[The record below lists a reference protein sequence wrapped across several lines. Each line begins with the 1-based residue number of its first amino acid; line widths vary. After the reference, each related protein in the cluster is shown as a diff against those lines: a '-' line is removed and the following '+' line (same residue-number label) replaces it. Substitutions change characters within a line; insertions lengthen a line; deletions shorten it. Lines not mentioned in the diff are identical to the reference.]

1 MVEDGIHALS
11 PNGRWVGGPSS
22 TWEVY
27 PVKAVVL
34 HYSELDLDFSQATE
48 EDFEQVLSLLVN
60 ETDYLPS
67 TYHHWLKER
76 NRMVILAKRN
86 SRVRLL
92 IQGAPDTGMHKP
104 YAHANRDRKEQ
115 KKNKVERFE
124 VALVSAHIVDDGQT
138 AAMEALNVHPSE
150 RGKGI
155 GRLIYKHILQCIRAR
170 YPEVKNQSGVTG
182 QDIFK
187 GFHPRG
193 KQSLISLRFPSIN
206 VPTLKSELISNM
218 KKSGA
223 EYWEPISL
231 QPDEVRSVFLNRTV
245 IDTVLPGRRI
255 VHRGGVF
262 KPLESNLDI
271 LLKRD
276 ISWIADRKE
285 NTRAVSLGT
294 APYRDPM
301 GNYVYRIDMFGK
313 DLSAVKSVF
322 LSQLQNLPPL
332 QGNVICLLPVNPSLS
347 PQMWEFCTKELG
359 LQKGK
364 QYWKDVFI
372 AEGDIFQI
380 LTRF

>member
-34 HYSELDLDFSQATE
+34 HYSESDLDFSLATE

-86 SRVRLL
+86 SRV
-92 IQGAPDTGMHKP
+92 
-104 YAHANRDRKEQ
+104 
-115 KKNKVERFE
+115 

-155 GRLIYKHILQCIRAR
+155 GRLIHKHILECVRAR

-332 QGNVICLLPVNPSLS
+332 QGNVICLLSVNPSLS

-364 QYWKDVFI
+364 QYWKDDFI
-372 AEGDIFQI
+372 VEGNLSQI
-380 LTRF
+380 MFLDNGLPTGKFNLKPFGTQWSLSTME

>member
-1 MVEDGIHALS
+1 MLS
-11 PNGRWVGGPSS
+11 DSRMLHSVSS
-22 TWEVY
+22 RRSSSEIRASRTCSWTHL
-27 PVKAVVL
+27 L
-34 HYSELDLDFSQATE
+34 HTCWSRGLEMFPDSHMQQEEQPTYSELDLDFSQATE

-86 SRVRLL
+86 SRV
-92 IQGAPDTGMHKP
+92 
-104 YAHANRDRKEQ
+104 
-115 KKNKVERFE
+115 

-155 GRLIYKHILQCIRAR
+155 GRLIYKHILQCVRAR

-364 QYWKDVFI
+364 QYWKDEFI